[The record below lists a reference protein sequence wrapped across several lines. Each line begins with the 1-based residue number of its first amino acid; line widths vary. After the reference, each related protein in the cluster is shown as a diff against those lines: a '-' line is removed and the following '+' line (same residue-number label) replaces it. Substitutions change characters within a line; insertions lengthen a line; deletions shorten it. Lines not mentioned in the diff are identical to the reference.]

1 MGSEEMKKDRI
12 VRIVIPA
19 DDEVAN
25 AFLDSHGQQ
34 RSMPIRMLMH
44 MFVAEYGSGV
54 DVLSVYGQALNGTG
68 KSGRKVGRGRA
79 GAAGE
84 DRDKAGPAAA
94 PKKKK
99 GIAAAAAVADLV
111 DDRVEDAGVEEVGP
125 VPAIDGFAA
134 SGASESPGEEYD
146 MDELLRGA
154 GQN

>member
-79 GAAGE
+79 GVPGG

-94 PKKKK
+94 APKKKV
-99 GIAAAAAVADLV
+99 AAADPV
-111 DDRVEDAGVEEVGP
+111 DDHAEDVGIEETGSVP
-125 VPAIDGFAA
+125 VTDGSEGFSG
-134 SGASESPGEEYD
+134 SGAPEALGEEYD

>member
-79 GAAGE
+79 GVPGG

-94 PKKKK
+94 APKKK
-99 GIAAAAAVADLV
+99 GTAVDP
-111 DDRVEDAGVEEVGP
+111 VEDHAEDVGIEETGSVP
-125 VPAIDGFAA
+125 VTDESEGFSG
-134 SGASESPGEEYD
+134 SGAPEAPDEGYD

>member
-84 DRDKAGPAAA
+84 DRGKAGPAAA
-94 PKKKK
+94 APKKK
-99 GIAAAAAVADLV
+99 GTAADP
-111 DDRVEDAGVEEVGP
+111 VEDHVEDVGIEETGSVPVTDESEGFSGSGVPEAPDE
-125 VPAIDGFAA
+125 A
-134 SGASESPGEEYD
+134 YD

>member
-1 MGSEEMKKDRI
+1 MGSEETKKDRI

-79 GAAGE
+79 GTAGE
-84 DRDKAGPAAA
+84 DRGKAGPAAA
-94 PKKKK
+94 AKKKV
-99 GIAAAAAVADLV
+99 AAADS
-111 DDRVEDAGVEEVGP
+111 VEDHAEDVGIEETGSVP
-125 VPAIDGFAA
+125 VTDESEGFSG
-134 SGASESPGEEYD
+134 SGALEAPDEGYD

>member
-68 KSGRKVGRGRA
+68 KSGRKIGRGRA
-79 GAAGE
+79 GVPGG

-94 PKKKK
+94 ASKKKV
-99 GIAAAAAVADLV
+99 AADS
-111 DDRVEDAGVEEVGP
+111 VEDHAEDVGIEETGSVP
-125 VPAIDGFAA
+125 VTDESEGF
-134 SGASESPGEEYD
+134 SGSGTPEAPDEGYD

>member
-79 GAAGE
+79 GVPGG

-94 PKKKK
+94 APKKK
-99 GIAAAAAVADLV
+99 GTAVDP
-111 DDRVEDAGVEEVGP
+111 VEDHAGDVGIEETGSVP
-125 VPAIDGFAA
+125 VTDESEGFSG
-134 SGASESPGEEYD
+134 SGAPEAPDEGYD

>member
-79 GAAGE
+79 GVPGG

-94 PKKKK
+94 APKKK
-99 GIAAAAAVADLV
+99 GTAVDP
-111 DDRVEDAGVEEVGP
+111 VEDHAGDVGIEETGSVP
-125 VPAIDGFAA
+125 VTDESEGFSG
-134 SGASESPGEEYD
+134 SGAPQPPGEEYD

>member
-79 GAAGE
+79 GAPGG
-84 DRDKAGPAAA
+84 DRDKAGLAAA
-94 PKKKK
+94 SKKKV
-99 GIAAAAAVADLV
+99 AAADPV
-111 DDRVEDAGVEEVGP
+111 DDHAEDAGIEETGSVP
-125 VPAIDGFAA
+125 VTDGSEGSSG
-134 SGASESPGEEYD
+134 SGAPQPPGEEYD

>member
-79 GAAGE
+79 GVPGG

-94 PKKKK
+94 APKKK
-99 GIAAAAAVADLV
+99 GTAVDP
-111 DDRVEDAGVEEVGP
+111 VEDHAEDVGIEETGSVP
-125 VPAIDGFAA
+125 VTDESEGFSG
-134 SGASESPGEEYD
+134 SGAPQPPGEEYD

>member
-79 GAAGE
+79 GTAGE
-84 DRDKAGPAAA
+84 DRGKAGPAAA
-94 PKKKK
+94 PKKKGTAADSVEGHAEDV
-99 GIAAAAAVADLV
+99 GI
-111 DDRVEDAGVEEVGP
+111 EETGSVP
-125 VPAIDGFAA
+125 VTDESEGFSG
-134 SGASESPGEEYD
+134 SGAPEAPDEGYD